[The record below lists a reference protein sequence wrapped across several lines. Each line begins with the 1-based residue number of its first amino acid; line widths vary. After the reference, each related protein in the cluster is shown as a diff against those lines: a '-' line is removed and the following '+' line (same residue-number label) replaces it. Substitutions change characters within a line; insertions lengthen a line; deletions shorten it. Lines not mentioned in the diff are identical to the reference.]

1 MTSPVV
7 LCTDGSDLSIA
18 ALAAGLEVLDP
29 GAPLVLVT
37 VMDEPDPTM
46 MTGTGFAG
54 GVMTPEQYD
63 RSLRAASDAARADIE
78 TTRAAL
84 GLPDVEAHT
93 LQGGAGAAVCAYA
106 AEVGA
111 RAVVVGSRGRGGLKR
126 AVLGSVSDHIVRNAP
141 CPVLVTGE
149 QGVRGAA

>member
-29 GAPLVLVT
+29 GARVVVVT

-63 RSLRAASDAARADIE
+63 RSLEAAADAASSDIE

-84 GLPDVEAHT
+84 GLSSVEAHT
-93 LQGGAGAAVCAYA
+93 LQGGAGPAICAYA

-111 RAVVVGSRGRGGLKR
+111 RAIVVGSRGRGGIKR

-149 QGVRGAA
+149 QGARAAD

>member
-18 ALAAGLEVLDP
+18 ALAAGRALLDP
-29 GAPLVLVT
+29 DARLVIVT
-37 VMDEPDPTM
+37 VMDEPDPTL

-54 GVMTPEQYD
+54 GVMSPEQYD
-63 RSLRAASDAARADIE
+63 QSLDAAAGVARESLDD
-78 TTRAAL
+78 TRSAL
-84 GLPDVEAHT
+84 GLADVEAFT
-93 LQGGAGAAVCAYA
+93 LQGAAGHAICQYA

-111 RAVVVGSRGRGGLKR
+111 RAIVVGSRGRSGLKR

-149 QGVRGAA
+149 RGVHGAG